1 MVFAVVGVVVVMV
14 VVAVVF
20 HCLGIYAGL
29 RIRCQLCNGLV
40 LQLALEIAIALWD
53 GRPVYNAVP
62 TARFM
67 L

>member
-40 LQLALEIAIALWD
+40 LQLALEIALWD

-62 TARFM
+62 TASFM